1 MIRVHRQDFLS
12 EIAIVGIV
20 AAVLMTGGVARA
32 DAQLGKM
39 ECTRIPGTGFNLIIH
54 SSAEVRCTF
63 KGSVDAEQWY
73 RGKTGIALGLDLKW
87 NKEER
92 IYFAILSNTVKFV
105 PEGDFLS
112 GKYGGAKASITLGI
126 GAGAQILLGGNDDTI
141 ALQPAVETGTGF
153 GVAAGLSYLE
163 LKPDPLNKARLVTPH
178 GDLFTLALYSGY
190 FDAAYGFY
198 HRPDYPAS
206 DYFSEKAITTSSG
219 TAPPPDAVTKWQ
231 LSDSRRQQ
239 AVAAHTRVVA
249 AIENPTGK
257 FVDAA
262 KAQVNFDCWLREA
275 ARGVTTKA
283 MKTCG
288 DALQV
293 HLKTVE
299 TAVARKLTK
308 NLLMQPTWYR
318 TMFNTDS
325 AALDKLGIRVIDEVW
340 KKVAKLD
347 NGRIYVMGNTDRSG
361 STKYNLE
368 LSGKRAA
375 TVKAA
380 LIGVG
385 VPRGWMTPVSYGEHN
400 PLDLSANPHNALN
413 RRVDILVEPIR
424 VKRSVI
430 EAEAKKIVPR

>member
-1 MIRVHRQDFLS
+1 MNRIQSQGFRRGL
-12 EIAIVGIV
+12 
-20 AAVLMTGGVARA
+20 AVWALGVVLAMGGDARA
-32 DAQLGKM
+32 DTQLGGMVCK
-39 ECTRIPGTGFNLIIH
+39 RIPGTGINLIIH
-54 SSAEVRCTF
+54 SSYEVRCTF
-63 KGSVDAEQWY
+63 NGSVDAEQWY
-73 RGKTGIALGLDLKW
+73 RGKTGVALGLDLKW

-239 AVAAHTRVVA
+239 AVAARTRVVA

-293 HLKTVE
+293 HLKAVE

-347 NGRIYVMGNTDRSG
+347 SGRIYVMGNTDRSG

-375 TVKAA
+375 TV
-380 LIGVG
+380 
-385 VPRGWMTPVSYGEHN
+385 
-400 PLDLSANPHNALN
+400 
-413 RRVDILVEPIR
+413 
-424 VKRSVI
+424 
-430 EAEAKKIVPR
+430 